1 MTDADYQKLYE
12 SNKMD
17 ARTKLDW
24 ERYLSWK
31 TYHNSFLNK
40 LSSMNS
46 ERVDLVSEGKMFTID
61 DNLPKSKKDNTRG
74 LNIDL
79 NNLKNKTTTKKLNWW
94 DDFKS
99 GLDSKVKTS
108 TLADLKNVV
117 LKQSEYPGF
126 QFHSAGTK
134 DPKAGYYSV
143 DETSPF
149 WQTDAGYDKAMQTW
163 GEKPGWVKPG
173 YRPKKKELDI
183 DAIKKWFKPSK

>member
-31 TYHNSFLNK
+31 AYHNSFLNK

-46 ERVDLVSEGKMFTID
+46 ERVDLVSEDKMFTID
-61 DNLPKSKKDNTRG
+61 DNLPKNKKNVTRG

-79 NNLKNKTTTKKLNWW
+79 NNLKNKNNI
-94 DDFKS
+94 D
-99 GLDSKVKTS
+99 KTS
-108 TLADLKNVV
+108 TLTNLKNTT
-117 LKQSEYPGF
+117 LSKYGEKPGF
-126 QFHSAGTK
+126 RWNQAEGQKS
-134 DPKAGYYSV
+134 DQGYYDV

-183 DAIKKWFKPSK
+183 EAIKKWFKPSK

>member
-12 SNKMD
+12 SNKMNPKD
-17 ARTKLDW
+17 KLEW

-31 TYHNSFLNK
+31 AYHNSFLNK
-40 LSSMNS
+40 PFPNNS
-46 ERVDLVSEGKMFTID
+46 EIVDLLKENKVFTIG
-61 DNLPKSKKDNTRG
+61 DNLPKSKKDTTRG

-79 NNLKNKTTTKKLNWW
+79 NNLKNKTLNWW

-117 LKQSEYPGF
+117 LKQSEHPGF

-143 DETSPF
+143 DETSDF